1 MSLHFMGLLH
11 VMVAFFSR
19 ISHWCLKQKWFWFG
33 KNWENRSPKAPWVA
47 QSEEDEQRAQGKW
60 LIFFS
65 MSLCCLLRL
74 TKSQRPL
81 EGVLHNTQTAQTF
94 TKDRIPRLKTKYKK
108 KIFFLPINSPRTQKS
123 ISNVSSKTLKT
134 IILDRSQALDCFN
147 VLVSTN
153 KGGFQNHRLGC
164 LWKVSRI
171 KVLGWPQN
179 CWARVAKAVEE
190 ARKENLMMFDVKTK
204 ILPQSRHISKLKL
217 INRNNPTGKFNDPL

>member
-19 ISHWCLKQKWFWFG
+19 ISHWCLRQKWFWFG

-65 MSLCCLLRL
+65 MRLCCLLRL

-108 KIFFLPINSPRTQKS
+108 KNFFSPNQFPKDPKKHFKCVQKDIKNNHPGQKS
-123 ISNVSSKTLKT
+123 GPWL
-134 IILDRSQALDCFN
+134 F
-147 VLVSTN
+147 
-153 KGGFQNHRLGC
+153 
-164 LWKVSRI
+164 
-171 KVLGWPQN
+171 
-179 CWARVAKAVEE
+179 
-190 ARKENLMMFDVKTK
+190 
-204 ILPQSRHISKLKL
+204 
-217 INRNNPTGKFNDPL
+217 